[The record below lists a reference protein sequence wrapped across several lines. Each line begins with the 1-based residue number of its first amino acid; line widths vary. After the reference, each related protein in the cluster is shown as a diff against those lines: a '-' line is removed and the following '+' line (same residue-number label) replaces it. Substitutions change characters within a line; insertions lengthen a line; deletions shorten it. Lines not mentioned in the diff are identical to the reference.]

1 MVILRVFCVAI
12 VLSGAAACAMEIEN
26 KVLVPQKRWCDLFT
40 IKEHYQLEGIIE
52 KHMSGYEGIVV
63 DIRALAKESNTWKEI
78 LDTEYHTEHLLRAID
93 RRSMQINS
101 KNNFDMSLR
110 CEAQFLHLELAAV
123 VLGTRGAIAFGKKY
137 IQMPEAKQRVVN
149 FLFQLVSCGHRGN
162 SSSGYLAWE
171 DEDLDVV
178 RAALDMGI
186 DPCINDNN
194 YGSLL
199 ITAANVNKP
208 KVVELLLDN
217 CLVAIETRQLSK
229 GFSMVEYSEK
239 FGTNMLTFGHD
250 FIKDVTALLSAS
262 EHGSDDVVDFLISR
276 KANVNATDNFLR
288 TPLML
293 AAISGYRKIVEKLLA
308 AGAVVWLLDK
318 DEKTALDHAT
328 IRLSSKKKEDYE
340 AIVKLLK
347 DAGAK

>member
-12 VLSGAAACAMEIEN
+12 VLSGVAACAMEIEN

-40 IKEHYQLEGIIE
+40 IKEHFQLEGIIE

-93 RRSMQINS
+93 RRSKQINS
-101 KNNFDMSLR
+101 KDNFDMFLR

-149 FLFQLVSCGHRGN
+149 FLFEIVHYGHQREQDIN
-162 SSSGYLAWE
+162 RLAWE

-186 DPCINDNN
+186 EV
-194 YGSLL
+194 GSGLL
-199 ITAANVNKP
+199 RTAARANKP
-208 KVVELLLDN
+208 KIVELLLNRSVVD
-217 CLVAIETRQLSK
+217 IETKKIVSAR
-229 GFSMVEYSEK
+229 
-239 FGTNMLTFGHD
+239 
-250 FIKDVTALLSAS
+250 ALLSAS
-262 EHGSDDVVDFLISR
+262 EYGGEVVMDLLLACGPDLNVIDNSGRTSLI
-276 KANVNATDNFLR
+276 
-288 TPLML
+288 L
-293 AAISGYRKIVEKLLA
+293 AAMSGRAKIVAKLLV
-308 AGAVVWLLDK
+308 AGATEWLQDVH
-318 DEKTALDHAT
+318 EKTALYYAET
-328 IRLSSKKKEDYE
+328 YLSDASTEADRQAMWYVPVHHTWRGTKKDYE
-340 AIVKLLK
+340 TTIDLLK
-347 DAGAK
+347 KAGAK